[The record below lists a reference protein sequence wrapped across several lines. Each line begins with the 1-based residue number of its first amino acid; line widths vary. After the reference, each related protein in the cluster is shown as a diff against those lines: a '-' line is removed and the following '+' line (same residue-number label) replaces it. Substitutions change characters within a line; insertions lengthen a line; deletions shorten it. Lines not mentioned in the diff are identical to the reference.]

1 MGRTK
6 QSKPRR
12 SVGLVTQACPEL
24 DAKQLSCDEEE
35 GSRGKSVEDIDKPYY
50 VNLCSSSRVSD
61 TKQRFDIAEVVLTN
75 LSLREGVFNNSIL
88 KSGEIEID
96 SHCVLRFR
104 LCNVSGFVDR
114 IKLGHWP
121 VLSSS
126 DITLELVD
134 KMLSEDEE
142 DGLVVWSASFDG
154 PGEGV
159 SGLAHLASLKF
170 LTLRLVPGNQGL
182 LYPRVRVEMLQHAFD
197 DCDSLLES
205 TRQIWKKSMVHVM
218 SWLRPEVMTSEA
230 KYGPQLNAIE
240 IERSMMTQ
248 AETSNSSKQ
257 SRFDVAAFYE
267 AIKPSKTD
275 AMLED
280 GISDLLP
287 ELRPYQRRA
296 AYWMVQRER
305 GDPITKG
312 DREDDQF
319 ISPLSIS
326 VGFLDSVSK
335 MFFNPFSGNISLA
348 PDYFSP
354 KIPGGILADE
364 MGLGKTVELLA
375 CIFSHRKPDEDEV
388 SGSNGSSVTN
398 DSKTGLK
405 RLKRER
411 IECICGA
418 VSESRKYKGIWVQ
431 CDMCDA
437 WQHADCV
444 GYSPKGKGKK
454 VKQDVDEKVSK
465 KKSKKDATE
474 IVVRQGEYICQMCS
488 ELLQVTASPI
498 STGATLIVCPAPI
511 LQQWHSEITRHT
523 RLGSLVTYIYEGVRN
538 ASLSEEPTIDI
549 TELLNADIV
558 LTTYDVLKED
568 LTHDCDRHDGDR
580 HCLRFQKRYPVIP
593 TPLTRIFWWRI
604 CLDEAQMVESNAAAA
619 TEMALRLHTKH
630 RWCITGTPIQHKLDD
645 LFGLLKFLKAN
656 PFDVSRWWAEVIRD
670 PYERRDAKA
679 IEFTHKF
686 FKQVMWR
693 SSKLHVADE
702 LQLPPQEEC
711 VSLLKFSAIEKHFYN
726 RQHETCVSYAR
737 EVIETMKRDILKR
750 GTMGFENSS
759 DNPLVTHIEAAKLLN
774 SLLKLRQACC
784 HPQVGSSGLRSLQ
797 QTPMTMEEILMVL
810 VKKTQNE
817 GEEAL
822 RILIVALNGI
832 AAIAMLKQEFSEA
845 LTLYREALNI
855 TEEHAE
861 DFRLDPLL
869 NIHILH
875 NFAEILPLVESY
887 NGKCSASGSPKSKID
902 VKDDDHH
909 RATKRQRITELN
921 SFTRV
926 SSETAKQQ
934 EPNAPDND
942 LKKDEEYHE
951 ECKTLDIACD
961 TLKVKYLWA
970 FSAKLSAAQ
979 QEFIKSYNQVSES
992 LSSMGKQHS
1001 VWWLDV
1007 LQIAEQNTEFSSELS
1022 RKIEEA
1028 IHGSLDNSSSSRA
1041 TSRFRTIHG
1050 MKLHL
1055 QTCMDTLESSRK
1067 TVIDKLLEIDQTME
1081 KPKLEDIERIG
1092 NCKSCQKKDDGPTC
1106 IHCELDQLF
1115 KEYEARLFC
1124 LKKSRRGVMELASAE
1139 EIVDLQKKRS
1149 ALNQFFFG
1157 LSSRNKDLNPSY
1169 GDTEEPNK
1177 RNAGDAV
1184 VVSKSPSEA
1193 EVVLGVIRNHCKTY
1207 LDKESKLAA
1216 TKHLQTLE
1224 VMRKEYAHARLLARA
1239 QANLLRAYDEIKMA
1253 TMRLQLRESEDDT
1266 SISAL
1271 SLDELDAASVQNT
1284 SDKFSALSSLLSIK
1298 GKLRY
1303 LKGLIKSKQKQ
1314 ESESPKTPNHSSTIQ
1329 ETFKA
1334 SAPVEQKDENL
1345 LKPEEACPICH
1356 EKLRNQK
1363 MVFQCGHNTCCNCFF
1378 AMTERGSV
1386 HHETLRKW
1394 VMCPICRQHTDV
1406 RNIAYADDKR
1416 NGFSSDQDHKE
1427 NEASLAVQGSY
1438 GTKIEAVTRRIL
1450 WIKSS
1455 DPQAKVLVF
1464 SSWNDVLD
1472 VLEHAFAANG
1482 ITFIRMKGGRK
1493 SQTAISK
1500 FKGTENATQKTNS
1513 HIKEPNSIQVLL
1525 LLVQHG
1531 ANGLNLLEA
1540 QHVILV
1546 EPLLNPAAEAQAVG
1560 RVHRIGQEK
1569 PTLVHRFLVAGTVE
1583 ESINKLNRSKNTN
1596 LSSFTSRTTKNQDQQ
1611 FLTLRD
1617 LESLFA
1623 SPAAEAE
1630 DTEENPGDRQRDL
1643 RDLPPSVAA
1652 ARAAERRMKEYNA
1665 SSSTT
1670 NPS

>member
-1 MGRTK
+1 MGRRK
-6 QSKPRR
+6 QPKPQR
-12 SVGLVTQACPEL
+12 SLGSITDE
-24 DAKQLSCDEEE
+24 KQVSGDEAE
-35 GSRGKSVEDIDKPYY
+35 GSRRRKKKNVEDIDKPYY
-50 VNLCSSSRVSD
+50 VNICSSSER
-61 TKQRFDIAEVVLTN
+61 QERQHLDIAEVVLNN
-75 LSLREGVFNNSIL
+75 LSLREGVFCSNGS
-88 KSGEIEID
+88 
-96 SHCVLRFR
+96 LRFR
-104 LCNVSGFVDR
+104 LCNVTSFVGR

-126 DITLELVD
+126 DVTLELVD
-134 KMLSEDEE
+134 DEAS
-142 DGLVVWSASFDG
+142 VVWSASFDG
-154 PGEGV
+154 SGEGV
-159 SGLAHLASLKF
+159 SGLAHLVSVKF
-170 LTLRLVPGNQGL
+170 LTLRLVPGGDEGL
-182 LYPRVRVEMLQHAFD
+182 LLSPRVRVEMLQEAFD
-197 DCDSLLES
+197 ACESLLAN

-230 KYGPQLNAIE
+230 RYGTELNVKE
-240 IERSMMTQ
+240 NERSITLD
-248 AETSNSSKQ
+248 SSEQ
-257 SRFDVAAFYE
+257 STFDAAAFYE

-275 AMLED
+275 AMLEGD
-280 GISDLLP
+280 ITDLLP

-305 GDPITKG
+305 GDPITLGGK
-312 DREDDQF
+312 EDNQF
-319 ISPLSIS
+319 ISPLSVSI
-326 VGFLDSVSK
+326 GFLDSASK

-348 PDYFSP
+348 PEYCSP
-354 KIPGGILADE
+354 RIPGGILADE

-375 CIFSHRKPDEDEV
+375 CIFSHRKPDEDET
-388 SGSNGSSVTN
+388 SVTN
-398 DSKTGLK
+398 GSPVTDDLKTGLK

-411 IECICGA
+411 VECICGA
-418 VSESRKYKGIWVQ
+418 VSESRKYKGVWVQ

-444 GYSPKGKGKK
+444 GYSPKGKSKK
-454 VKQDVDEKVSK
+454 AISQDVDEKTSQ
-465 KKSKKDATE
+465 KKSKKDAVD
-474 IVVRQGEYICQMCS
+474 IVVRQGEHICQMCS

-511 LQQWHSEITRHT
+511 LLQWHSEITRHT
-523 RLGSLVTYIYEGVRN
+523 RLGSLVTCIYEGVRN
-538 ASLSEEPTIDI
+538 ASLSEEPMLDI

-580 HCLRFQKRYPVIP
+580 HCLRFRKRYPVVP

-619 TEMALRLHTKH
+619 TEMALRLYTKH
-630 RWCITGTPIQHKLDD
+630 RWCITGTPIQRKLDD
-645 LFGLLKFLKAN
+645 LYGLLRFLKAN
-656 PFDVSRWWAEVIRD
+656 PFDVSRWWTEVIRD

-679 IEFTHKF
+679 MEFTHNF

-693 SSKLHVADE
+693 SSKAHVADE
-702 LQLPPQEEC
+702 LHLPPQEEC
-711 VSLLKFSAIEKHFYN
+711 VSWLKFSAIEEHFYS

-737 EVIETMKRDILKR
+737 EVIETLKRDILKR
-750 GTMGFENSS
+750 GHSSS
-759 DNPLVTHIEAAKLLN
+759 DNPLITHAEAAKLLN

-810 VKKTQNE
+810 VKKTQSE

-822 RILIVALNGI
+822 RVLTVALNGI
-832 AAIAMLKQEFSEA
+832 AAISILKQEFSEA
-845 LTLYREALNI
+845 VSLYKEALNI

-875 NFAEILPLVESY
+875 NLAEILPLV
-887 NGKCSASGSPKSKID
+887 D

-909 RATKRQRITELN
+909 RAAKRQRINELN
-921 SFTRV
+921 SLT
-926 SSETAKQQ
+926 TQQ
-934 EPNAPDND
+934 GQSNAPESG
-942 LKKDEEYHE
+942 LKKDGEYHE
-951 ECKTLDIACD
+951 ECKTLDLVCD
-961 TLKVKYLWA
+961 TLRVKYLSA
-970 FSAKLSAAQ
+970 FNSKLSAAQ
-979 QEFIKSYNQVSES
+979 QEFTKSYDQVSES
-992 LSSMGKQHS
+992 LSNIGKQSS
-1001 VWWLDV
+1001 VWWLDA
-1007 LQIAEQNTEFSSELS
+1007 LQLAEQNKDFTSELT

-1028 IHGSLDNSSSSRA
+1028 IHGSLNNSSSSRE

-1067 TVIDKLLEIDQTME
+1067 TVMDKLLEIDQTME
-1081 KPKLEDIERIG
+1081 KPRLEDIERIG
-1092 NCKSCQKKDDGPTC
+1092 NCKYCNKKDDGPTC
-1106 IHCELDQLF
+1106 IHCELDELF
-1115 KEYEARLFC
+1115 KEYEARLFR
-1124 LKKSRRGVMELASAE
+1124 LNKSRRGVMEHASAE
-1139 EIVDLQKKRS
+1139 EVVDQQKKKS
-1149 ALNQFFFG
+1149 ARNHFFFG
-1157 LSSRNKDLNPSY
+1157 LSSRDKDVNPSSV
-1169 GDTEEPNK
+1169 DNEEPTK
-1177 RNAGDAV
+1177 RNAGDSV
-1184 VVSKSPSEA
+1184 IVSKSPSET
-1193 EVVLGVIRNHCKTY
+1193 EVVLGVIRNHCKSY
-1207 LDKESKLAA
+1207 LDRESKLAA

-1224 VMRKEYAHARLLARA
+1224 VMRKEYVHARVLARA
-1239 QANLLRAYDEIKMA
+1239 QAHLLRAYDEIKMA

-1266 SISAL
+1266 AIYAL

-1284 SDKFSALSSLLSIK
+1284 NDKFLAQSSLLSIK

-1303 LKGLIKSKQKQ
+1303 LKGLIETKQKQ
-1314 ESESPKTPNHSSTIQ
+1314 ESESQDHSSPMEETVKALDPAEQ
-1329 ETFKA
+1329 E
-1334 SAPVEQKDENL
+1334 SGNLQKR
-1345 LKPEEACPICH
+1345 EEACPICH
-1356 EKLRNQK
+1356 DNLRNQK
-1363 MVFQCGHNTCCNCFF
+1363 MVFQCGHSTCCKCFF
-1378 AMTERGSV
+1378 SMTERGSV
-1386 HHETLRKW
+1386 NETLRKW

-1406 RNIAYADDKR
+1406 RNIAYADDR
-1416 NGFSSDQDHKE
+1416 QNGYSSGQDHQE
-1427 NEASLAVQGSY
+1427 NEASLAVHGSY

-1500 FKGTENATQKTNS
+1500 FKGTGKEDQK
-1513 HIKEPNSIQVLL
+1513 IQVLL

-1560 RVHRIGQEK
+1560 RVHRIGQDK
-1569 PTLVHRFLVAGTVE
+1569 PTLVHRFLVTGTVE
-1583 ESINKLNRSKNTN
+1583 DSIYKLNRSKNIN
-1596 LSSFTSRTTKNQDQQ
+1596 VSSFSSRNTKNQDQQ
-1611 FLTLRD
+1611 NLTLRD
-1617 LESLFA
+1617 LECLFA
-1623 SPAAEAE
+1623 SPPAAE
-1630 DTEENPGDRQRDL
+1630 TEENEEEGQKNL

-1652 ARAAERRMKEYNA
+1652 AMAAERRMNESNA
-1665 SSSTT
+1665 STSTT
-1670 NPS
+1670 NIS

>member
-1 MGRTK
+1 MGRRK
-6 QSKPRR
+6 QSKPQR
-12 SVGLVTQACPEL
+12 SVGLITDTGL
-24 DAKQLSCDEEE
+24 DSDSKRLSGDDAEC
-35 GSRGKSVEDIDKPYY
+35 SREKSVEDIDKPYY
-50 VNLCSSSRVSD
+50 VNICLSSRISD
-61 TKQRFDIAEVVLTN
+61 QHHFDIAEVVPTN
-75 LSLREGVFNNSIL
+75 LSFRD
-88 KSGEIEID
+88 SGSLTPIGID
-96 SHCVLRFR
+96 HGLDCSLRFR
-104 LCNVSGFVDR
+104 LCNVTSFVDR

-134 KMLSEDEE
+134 KKMSDDEA
-142 DGLVVWSASFDG
+142 VSVIWSASFDG

-159 SGLAHLASLKF
+159 SGLAHLASIKF

-182 LYPRVRVEMLQHAFD
+182 LSPRVRVEMLQQAFD
-197 DCDSLLES
+197 ACDSLLEN
-205 TRQIWKKSMVHVM
+205 TRQIWKKSMIHVM

-230 KYGPQLNAIE
+230 RYGTHLNVQE
-240 IERSMMTQ
+240 IERSMVVE
-248 AETSNSSKQ
+248 AETLDSSKQ
-257 SRFDVAAFYE
+257 SRFDAAAFYE
-267 AIKPSKTD
+267 SIKPSKMD
-275 AMLED
+275 AILED
-280 GISDLLP
+280 DITDLLP

-305 GDPITKG
+305 GDPITLG
-312 DREDDQF
+312 DKEDNQF
-319 ISPLSIS
+319 ISPLSVS
-326 VGFLDSVSK
+326 VGFHDSASK

-348 PDYFSP
+348 PEYFSP
-354 KIPGGILADE
+354 RIPGGILADE

-375 CIFSHRKPDEDEV
+375 CIFSHRKPAEDEISV
-388 SGSNGSSVTN
+388 SNGSSSVI
-398 DSKTGLK
+398 DDCKTGLK

-418 VSESRKYKGIWVQ
+418 VSESRKYIGVWVQ

-444 GYSPKGKGKK
+444 GYSPKGNGKK
-454 VKQDVDEKVSK
+454 PSQDEKVSQ

-511 LQQWHSEITRHT
+511 LLQWHSEITRHT
-523 RLGSLVTYIYEGVRN
+523 RLGSLVTCIYEGVRN
-538 ASLSEEPTIDI
+538 ASLSEEPIIDI

-568 LTHDCDRHDGDR
+568 LTHDHDRHDGDR
-580 HCLRFQKRYPVIP
+580 QCLRFQKRYPVIP

-619 TEMALRLHTKH
+619 TEMALRLYTKH
-630 RWCITGTPIQHKLDD
+630 RWCITGTPIQRKLDD
-645 LFGLLKFLKAN
+645 LFGLLRFLKAD
-656 PFDVSRWWAEVIRD
+656 PFDVSRWWIEVIRD
-670 PYERRDAKA
+670 PYERRDARA
-679 IEFTHKF
+679 MEFTHKF

-693 SSKLHVADE
+693 SSKVHVADE

-711 VSLLKFSAIEKHFYN
+711 VSWLKFSAIEEYFYS

-737 EVIETMKRDILKR
+737 EVIETLKRDILKR
-750 GTMGFENSS
+750 GHSSS
-759 DNPLVTHIEAAKLLN
+759 DNPLITHAETAKLLK

-810 VKKTQNE
+810 VKKTQSE

-822 RILIVALNGI
+822 RVLIVALNGI
-832 AAIAMLKQEFSEA
+832 AAIAMLKQDFSEA
-845 LTLYREALNI
+845 VSLYKEALNI

-875 NFAEILPLVESY
+875 NLAEILPMVES
-887 NGKCSASGSPKSKID
+887 NRGKLSASGSPEKRID

-909 RATKRQRITELN
+909 PAAKRQRIGELD
-921 SFTRV
+921 TVTHV
-926 SSETAKQQ
+926 SSETAQQ
-934 EPNAPDND
+934 WESSAPESG
-942 LKKDEEYHE
+942 LKKDGEYHE
-951 ECKTLDIACD
+951 ECKTLNIVCD
-961 TLKVKYLWA
+961 SLKVKYLSA
-970 FSAKLSAAQ
+970 FNSKLSAAQ
-979 QEFIKSYNQVSES
+979 QEFRKSYNQVSES
-992 LSSMGKQHS
+992 LSNMGKQHS
-1001 VWWLDV
+1001 SWWLDA
-1007 LQIAEQNTEFSSELS
+1007 LQLAEQNKEISSELT

-1028 IHGSLDNSSSSRA
+1028 INRSLNNSSSSRA

-1050 MKLHL
+1050 LKLHL

-1067 TVIDKLLEIDQTME
+1067 TVIDRLLEIDQTME

-1092 NCKSCQKKDDGPTC
+1092 NCKYCLKRDDGPTC
-1106 IHCELDQLF
+1106 IYCELDKLF
-1115 KEYEARLFC
+1115 QEYNARLFS
-1124 LKKSRRGVMELASAE
+1124 LKKSRRGVMEHASAE

-1149 ALNQFFFG
+1149 ALNLFFVG
-1157 LSSRNKDLNPSY
+1157 LSSRNKDLNAPY
-1169 GDTEEPNK
+1169 GDNEDPTK

-1184 VVSKSPSEA
+1184 VVSKSPSET
-1193 EVVLGVIRNHCKTY
+1193 EIVLGVIRNHCKTY
-1207 LDKESKLAA
+1207 LDRESKLAA
-1216 TKHLQTLE
+1216 TKHLHTLE
-1224 VMRKEYAHARLLARA
+1224 VMRKEYAHARALARA
-1239 QANLLRAYDEIKMA
+1239 QAHLLRAYDEIKMA

-1266 SISAL
+1266 SIYAL
-1271 SLDELDAASVQNT
+1271 SLNELDAASVQNT
-1284 SDKFSALSSLLSIK
+1284 NDKFLAQSSLLSIK

-1303 LKGLIKSKQKQ
+1303 LKGLMKSKQKQ
-1314 ESESPKTPNHSSTIQ
+1314 ESDSPVHSSPKR
-1329 ETFKA
+1329 ETVKDLA
-1334 SAPVEQKDENL
+1334 LVEKKGENL

-1356 EKLRNQK
+1356 EILRNQK
-1363 MVFQCGHNTCCNCFF
+1363 MVFQCGHSTCCNCFF
-1378 AMTERGSV
+1378 AMTERRSS
-1386 HHETLRKW
+1386 HETLRKW

-1406 RNIAYADDKR
+1406 RNIAYADDSR
-1416 NGFSSDQDHKE
+1416 NGSSSSSDQDHKE

-1438 GTKIEAVTRRIL
+1438 GTKIEAITRRIL

-1472 VLEHAFAANG
+1472 VLQHALAANS
-1482 ITFIRMKGGRK
+1482 ITFVRMKGGRK

-1500 FKGTENATQKTNS
+1500 FKEIEKETQMTNS
-1513 HIKEPNSIQVLL
+1513 HKKEAKSIQVLL

-1569 PTLVHRFLVAGTVE
+1569 PTLVHRFLVTGTVE
-1583 ESINKLNRSKNTN
+1583 ESIYKLNRSKNAQTN
-1596 LSSFTSRTTKNQDQQ
+1596 SFTSRNTKNKDQE

-1623 SPAAEAE
+1623 SPAAKAAE
-1630 DTEENPGDRQRDL
+1630 TEENPGERRTNL

-1652 ARAAERRMKEYNA
+1652 AIAAERRMNEGNA
-1665 SSSTT
+1665 SSSTI
-1670 NPS
+1670 NAS

>member
-1 MGRTK
+1 MGRRK
-6 QSKPRR
+6 QSKPQR
-12 SVGLVTQACPEL
+12 SGGLITQTGSESDIKDLPG
-24 DAKQLSCDEEE
+24 DEAE
-35 GSRGKSVEDIDKPYY
+35 GSGAKNVEDIDKPYY
-50 VNLCSSSRVSD
+50 VNICLSSRISE
-61 TKQRFDIAEVVLTN
+61 QQQHFDIAEVVLTN
-75 LSLREGVFNNSIL
+75 FSLRERLGSSSTVTTP
-88 KSGEIEID
+88 IEVD
-96 SHCVLRFR
+96 HDLDCSLRFR
-104 LCNVSGFVDR
+104 LCNVTNFVDR

-134 KMLSEDEE
+134 NEVSDDEA
-142 DGLVVWSASFDG
+142 GSVIWSASFDG

-159 SGLAHLASLKF
+159 SGLAHLASIKF
-170 LTLRLVPGNQGL
+170 LTLRLMPGNQGL
-182 LYPRVRVEMLQHAFD
+182 LSPRVRVEMLQQAFD
-197 DCDSLLES
+197 SCDSLLEN
-205 TRQIWKKSMVHVM
+205 TRQIWKKSMIHVM

-230 KYGPQLNAIE
+230 RYGTRFNVKDIE
-240 IERSMMTQ
+240 SSVASE
-248 AETSNSSKQ
+248 AETLDSSKQ
-257 SRFDVAAFYE
+257 SGFDAAVFYE
-267 AIKPSKTD
+267 AIKPSKTN
-275 AMLED
+275 AMLGD
-280 GISDLLP
+280 DITDLLP

-305 GDPITKG
+305 GDPITLGNK
-312 DREDDQF
+312 EDNQF

-326 VGFLDSVSK
+326 VGFLDSATK

-348 PDYFSP
+348 PEYFSP
-354 KIPGGILADE
+354 RIPGGILADE

-375 CIFSHRKPDEDEV
+375 CIFSHRKPAEDEISV
-388 SGSNGSSVTN
+388 SNGSSVTDDLN
-398 DSKTGLK
+398 AGLR

-411 IECICGA
+411 VECICGA
-418 VSESRKYKGIWVQ
+418 VSESRKYKGVWVQ
-431 CDMCDA
+431 CDLCDA

-454 VKQDVDEKVSK
+454 ASQHVDEKVSQ

-474 IVVRQGEYICQMCS
+474 IIDREGEYICQMCS

-511 LQQWHSEITRHT
+511 LPQWHSEITRHT
-523 RLGSLVTYIYEGVRN
+523 RLGSLVTCIYEGVRN
-538 ASLSEEPTIDI
+538 ASLSEEPMIDI

-568 LTHDCDRHDGDR
+568 LTHDFDRHDGDR

-619 TEMALRLHTKH
+619 TEMALRLYTKH
-630 RWCITGTPIQHKLDD
+630 RWCITGTPIQRKLDD

-656 PFDVSRWWAEVIRD
+656 PFDVSRWWIEVIRD
-670 PYERRDAKA
+670 PYERRDTKA
-679 IEFTHKF
+679 MEFTHKF

-693 SSKLHVADE
+693 SSKVHVADE

-711 VSLLKFSAIEKHFYN
+711 VSWLKFSAIEEHFYS

-737 EVIETMKRDILKR
+737 EVIETLKRDILKR
-750 GTMGFENSS
+750 GHTSS
-759 DNPLVTHIEAAKLLN
+759 DNPLITHAEAAKLLN

-810 VKKTQNE
+810 VKKTQKE

-822 RILIVALNGI
+822 RVLIVALNGI

-845 LTLYREALNI
+845 VSLYKEALSI

-875 NFAEILPLVESY
+875 NLAEILPMAKSY
-887 NGKCSASGSPKSKID
+887 GGKLSASGRPEIKID

-909 RATKRQRITELN
+909 RASKRQRINELE
-921 SFTRV
+921 SLTHD
-926 SSETAKQQ
+926 S
-934 EPNAPDND
+934 PDSG
-942 LKKDEEYHE
+942 LKKDGEYHE
-951 ECKTLDIACD
+951 ECKTLNIVCD
-961 TLKVKYLWA
+961 TLKVKYLSA
-970 FSAKLSAAQ
+970 FNSKLSAAQ
-979 QEFIKSYNQVSES
+979 QEFKKSYNQVSES
-992 LSSMGKQHS
+992 LSNMGKQRS
-1001 VWWLDV
+1001 VWWLDA
-1007 LQIAEQNTEFSSELS
+1007 LQLAEQNKDFSGELT
-1022 RKIEEA
+1022 RKIEE
-1028 IHGSLDNSSSSRA
+1028 ILHGSLNNSSSSRA
-1041 TSRFRTIHG
+1041 SSRFRTIHG

-1067 TVIDKLLEIDQTME
+1067 KVIDRILEIDQTME
-1081 KPKLEDIERIG
+1081 KPKLEDIERIS
-1092 NCKSCQKKDDGPTC
+1092 NCKYCNKKDDGPTC
-1106 IHCELDQLF
+1106 THCELDELF
-1115 KEYEARLFC
+1115 QEYEARLFR
-1124 LKKSRRGVMELASAE
+1124 LNKSRRGVMELAAAE
-1139 EIVDLQKKRS
+1139 ETVHLRKKRD
-1149 ALNQFFFG
+1149 ALNLFFIG
-1157 LSSRNKDLNPSY
+1157 LSSRSKDLNAPR
-1169 GDTEEPNK
+1169 GDDEEPTK
-1177 RNAGDAV
+1177 RNAGDTV
-1184 VVSKSPSEA
+1184 VVSKSPSET
-1193 EVVLGVIRNHCKTY
+1193 EIVLGVIRNHCKTH
-1207 LDKESKLAA
+1207 LDRESKLAA
-1216 TKHLQTLE
+1216 TKHLHTLE
-1224 VMRKEYAHARLLARA
+1224 VMRKEYAHARALARA
-1239 QANLLRAYDEIKMA
+1239 QAQLLRAYDEINMS

-1266 SISAL
+1266 SIYAL
-1271 SLDELDAASVQNT
+1271 SRDELDVASVLNT
-1284 SDKFSALSSLLSIK
+1284 NDKFMAQSSVLSIK

-1314 ESESPKTPNHSSTIQ
+1314 ESESPDLSSPIR
-1329 ETFKA
+1329 ETLEA
-1334 SAPVEQKDENL
+1334 SDPVEQEGENL
-1345 LKPEEACPICH
+1345 LKRDEACPICQ
-1356 EKLRNQK
+1356 EILRNQK
-1363 MVFQCGHNTCCNCFF
+1363 MVFQCGHSTCCNCFF
-1378 AMTERGSV
+1378 AMTERKSV
-1386 HHETLRKW
+1386 QETLQKW

-1406 RNIAYADDKR
+1406 RNIAYADDRR
-1416 NGFSSDQDHKE
+1416 NSSSSDQDHKD
-1427 NEASLAVQGSY
+1427 NEASLVVQGSY

-1472 VLEHAFAANG
+1472 VLQHAFAANS
-1482 ITFIRMKGGRK
+1482 ITCIRMKGGRK

-1500 FKGTENATQKTNS
+1500 FKGSEKETQKTNQ
-1513 HIKEPNSIQVLL
+1513 KEENPIQVLL

-1569 PTLVHRFLVAGTVE
+1569 PTLVHRFLVTGTVE
-1583 ESINKLNRSKNTN
+1583 ESIYKLNRNKNTN
-1596 LSSFTSRTTKNQDQQ
+1596 LSSFSSRNTKNQDQQ

-1623 SPAAEAE
+1623 SPAAETAE
-1630 DTEENPGDRQRDL
+1630 MEENPGERQENL

-1652 ARAAERRMKEYNA
+1652 ALAAERRMKESSA
-1665 SSSTT
+1665 SSSAT
-1670 NPS
+1670 NAS

>member
-1 MGRTK
+1 MGRRK
-6 QSKPRR
+6 QSKPQR
-12 SVGLVTQACPEL
+12 SVGLITQTGPES
-24 DAKQLSCDEEE
+24 DGKQLSGDEAE
-35 GSRGKSVEDIDKPYY
+35 GSLGKNVEDVDKPYY
-50 VNLCSSSRVSD
+50 VDISSTSE
-61 TKQRFDIAEVVLTN
+61 QQHFDIAEVVLTN
-75 LSLREGVFNNSIL
+75 LSLREGVCV
-88 KSGEIEID
+88 EID
-96 SHCVLRFR
+96 HDMDCSLRFR
-104 LCNVSGFVDR
+104 LCNVSNFVDR

-126 DITLELVD
+126 DVTLELVD
-134 KMLSEDEE
+134 RKVSDDDEA
-142 DGLVVWSASFDG
+142 VSVIWSASFDG

-159 SGLAHLASLKF
+159 SGLAHLASIKF
-170 LTLRLVPGNQGL
+170 LTLRLVPGDQGML
-182 LYPRVRVEMLQHAFD
+182 SPRVRVEMLQQAFD
-197 DCDSLLES
+197 ACDSLLEKS
-205 TRQIWKKSMVHVM
+205 RQVWKKSMVHVM

-230 KYGPQLNAIE
+230 KYETQLLNVE
-240 IERSMMTQ
+240 ESERSSVTDD
-248 AETSNSSKQ
+248 ETSDSSKQ
-257 SRFDVAAFYE
+257 SRFDASAFYE
-267 AIKPSKTD
+267 AIKPSKMDT
-275 AMLED
+275 MLED
-280 GISDLLP
+280 DIADLLP

-305 GDPITKG
+305 GDPITLG
-312 DREDDQF
+312 DNNQF
-319 ISPLSIS
+319 ISPLCIS
-326 VGFLDSVSK
+326 VGFLDSASN

-348 PDYFSP
+348 PEYFSP
-354 KIPGGILADE
+354 RIPGGILADE

-375 CIFSHRKPDEDEV
+375 CIFSHRKPAEDDEV
-388 SGSNGSSVTN
+388 SVPNGSSVADETC
-398 DSKTGLK
+398 LK

-411 IECICGA
+411 VECICGA
-418 VSESRKYKGIWVQ
+418 VTESRKYKGVWVQ

-444 GYSPKGKGKK
+444 GYSPKGKAKK
-454 VKQDVDEKVSK
+454 ASEDVDEKASQK
-465 KKSKKDATE
+465 KNKKDATN
-474 IVVRQGEYICQMCS
+474 IVVRKGEYICQMCS

-511 LQQWHSEITRHT
+511 LLQWHSEITRHT
-523 RLGSLVTYIYEGVRN
+523 RLGSLVTCIYEGVRN
-538 ASLSEEPTIDI
+538 TSLSEEPMIDI

-558 LTTYDVLKED
+558 LTTYDVLRED

-580 HCLRFQKRYPVIP
+580 HCLRFQKKYPVIP

-630 RWCITGTPIQHKLDD
+630 RWCITGTPIQRKLDD
-645 LFGLLKFLKAN
+645 LFGLLRFLKAN
-656 PFDVSRWWAEVIRD
+656 PFDVSRWWTEVIRD

-679 IEFTHKF
+679 MEFAHKI

-702 LQLPPQEEC
+702 LQIPPQEEC
-711 VSLLKFSAIEKHFYN
+711 VSWLNFSAIEEHFYS

-737 EVIETMKRDILKR
+737 EVIETLKRDILKR
-750 GTMGFENSS
+750 GHSS
-759 DNPLVTHIEAAKLLN
+759 FDNPLITHAEAAKLLN

-784 HPQVGSSGLRSLQ
+784 HPQVGSSGLRSLHH
-797 QTPMTMEEILMVL
+797 TPMTMEEILMVL
-810 VKKTQNE
+810 VRKTQNE

-822 RILIVALNGI
+822 RVLIVALNGI

-845 LTLYREALNI
+845 VSLYKEALNI

-875 NFAEILPLVESY
+875 NLAEILPLVESY
-887 NGKCSASGSPKSKID
+887 GRKRSASGSPESNID

-909 RATKRQRITELN
+909 RAAKRQKINERDSATH
-921 SFTRV
+921 V
-926 SSETAKQQ
+926 SSETAHQWESDAQ
-934 EPNAPDND
+934 DSS
-942 LKKDEEYHE
+942 LHKDGEYHE
-951 ECKTLDIACD
+951 EYKHLDTVCD
-961 TLKVKYLWA
+961 TLKEKYLSA
-970 FSAKLSAAQ
+970 FNSKLSAAQ
-979 QEFIKSYNQVSES
+979 QEFRKSYNQVSES
-992 LSSMGKQHS
+992 LSNMGKERS
-1001 VWWLDV
+1001 VWWLDA
-1007 LQIAEQNTEFSSELS
+1007 LQLAEQNKEFSSELT

-1028 IHGSLDNSSSSRA
+1028 IHGSLNNSSSSRA

-1092 NCKSCQKKDDGPTC
+1092 HCKFCNKKDDGPTC
-1106 IHCELDQLF
+1106 IHCELDETFQG
-1115 KEYEARLFC
+1115 YEARLFR
-1124 LKKSRRGVMELASAE
+1124 LNKSRRGLMEHASAE
-1139 EIVDLQKKRS
+1139 EIVDFTKKRS
-1149 ALNQFFFG
+1149 ALNLFFVG
-1157 LSSRNKDLNPSY
+1157 LSSRNKDLNPSN
-1169 GDTEEPNK
+1169 GDNEEPNK

-1184 VVSKSPSEA
+1184 IVSKSPSET
-1193 EVVLGVIRNHCKTY
+1193 ETVLGVIRNHCKTY
-1207 LDKESKLAA
+1207 LDRESKVAA
-1216 TKHLQTLE
+1216 TKHLQVLE
-1224 VMRKEYAHARLLARA
+1224 AMRKEYGLARVLARA
-1239 QANLLRAYDEIKMA
+1239 QAHLLRAYDEIKMA
-1253 TMRLQLRESEDDT
+1253 TMRLQIRESEDDT
-1266 SISAL
+1266 SIYAL

-1284 SDKFSALSSLLSIK
+1284 NDKFLAQSSLLSIK

-1303 LKGLIKSKQKQ
+1303 LKSLIKSKQKQ
-1314 ESESPKTPNHSSTIQ
+1314 ESESPDHSSPVH
-1329 ETFKA
+1329 ETVTA
-1334 SAPVEQKDENL
+1334 SVPVEQEGENL
-1345 LKPEEACPICH
+1345 GKREEACPICH
-1356 EKLRNQK
+1356 EILRSQK
-1363 MVFQCGHNTCCNCFF
+1363 MVFQ
-1378 AMTERGSV
+1378 
-1386 HHETLRKW
+1386 
-1394 VMCPICRQHTDV
+1394 QHTDV
-1406 RNIAYADDKR
+1406 RNVAYADDR
-1416 NGFSSDQDHKE
+1416 QNGSLSDQDHKE
-1427 NEASLAVQGSY
+1427 NEASLSVQGSY
-1438 GTKIEAVTRRIL
+1438 GTKIEAITRRIL

-1455 DPQAKVLVF
+1455 DPESKVLVF

-1472 VLEHAFAANG
+1472 VLEHALAANG

-1500 FKGTENATQKTNS
+1500 FKGTERKTQNTNS
-1513 HIKEPNSIQVLL
+1513 HIKEEKSVQVLL

-1569 PTLVHRFLVAGTVE
+1569 PTLVHRFLVTGTVE
-1583 ESINKLNRSKNTN
+1583 ESINKLNRTKSTN
-1596 LSSFTSRTTKNQDQQ
+1596 VSSFSSRNTKNKDQQ

-1630 DTEENPGDRQRDL
+1630 ETEENPGDKQENL

-1652 ARAAERRMKEYNA
+1652 AIAAERRMKESNA

-1670 NPS
+1670 NNTS

>member
-1 MGRTK
+1 MGRRK
-6 QSKPRR
+6 QSKPQR
-12 SVGLVTQACPEL
+12 SVGLITQTGSESDRKDLPG
-24 DAKQLSCDEEE
+24 DEAE
-35 GSRGKSVEDIDKPYY
+35 GSGEKNVEDIDKPYY
-50 VNLCSSSRVSD
+50 VNICSSSRISE
-61 TKQRFDIAEVVLTN
+61 QQQHFDIAEVVLTN
-75 LSLREGVFNNSIL
+75 FSLRERVGSSSTVTTP
-88 KSGEIEID
+88 IEVD
-96 SHCVLRFR
+96 HDLDCSLRFR
-104 LCNVSGFVDR
+104 LCNVTNFVDR

-134 KMLSEDEE
+134 NKVSDDEA
-142 DGLVVWSASFDG
+142 GSVIWSASFDG

-159 SGLAHLASLKF
+159 SGLAHLASIKF
-170 LTLRLVPGNQGL
+170 LTLRLMPGNQGL
-182 LYPRVRVEMLQHAFD
+182 LSPRVRVEMLQQAFD
-197 DCDSLLES
+197 SCDSLLEN
-205 TRQIWKKSMVHVM
+205 TRQIWKKSMIHVM

-230 KYGPQLNAIE
+230 RYGTRFNVKDIE
-240 IERSMMTQ
+240 SSVASE
-248 AETSNSSKQ
+248 AETLDSSKQ
-257 SRFDVAAFYE
+257 SGFDAAAFYE
-267 AIKPSKTD
+267 AIKPSKTNT
-275 AMLED
+275 MLGD
-280 GISDLLP
+280 DITDLLP

-305 GDPITKG
+305 GDPITVG
-312 DREDDQF
+312 DKEDNQF

-326 VGFLDSVSK
+326 VGFLDSATK

-348 PDYFSP
+348 PEYFSP
-354 KIPGGILADE
+354 RIQGGILADE

-375 CIFSHRKPDEDEV
+375 CIFSHRKPAEDEISV
-388 SGSNGSSVTN
+388 SNGSSFTDDLN
-398 DSKTGLK
+398 AGLR

-411 IECICGA
+411 VECICGA
-418 VSESRKYKGIWVQ
+418 VSESRKYKGVWVQ
-431 CDMCDA
+431 CDLCDA

-454 VKQDVDEKVSK
+454 ASQHVDEKVSQ

-474 IVVRQGEYICQMCS
+474 IIDREGEYICQMCS

-511 LQQWHSEITRHT
+511 LPQWHSEITRHT
-523 RLGSLVTYIYEGVRN
+523 RLGSLVTCIYEGVRN
-538 ASLSEEPTIDI
+538 ASLSEEPMIDI

-568 LTHDCDRHDGDR
+568 LTHDFDRHDGDR

-619 TEMALRLHTKH
+619 TEMALRLYTKH
-630 RWCITGTPIQHKLDD
+630 RWCITGTPIQRKLDD

-656 PFDVSRWWAEVIRD
+656 PFDVSRWWIEVIRD
-670 PYERRDAKA
+670 PYERRDTKA
-679 IEFTHKF
+679 MEFTHKF

-693 SSKLHVADE
+693 SSKVHVADE

-711 VSLLKFSAIEKHFYN
+711 VSWLKFSAIEEHFYS

-737 EVIETMKRDILKR
+737 EVIETLKRDILKR
-750 GTMGFENSS
+750 GHTSS
-759 DNPLVTHIEAAKLLN
+759 DNPLITHAEAAKLLN

-810 VKKTQNE
+810 VKKTQKE

-822 RILIVALNGI
+822 RVLIVALNGI

-845 LTLYREALNI
+845 VSLYKEALSI

-875 NFAEILPLVESY
+875 NLAEILPMAKSY
-887 NGKCSASGSPKSKID
+887 GVKLSASGRPEIKID
-902 VKDDDHH
+902 VQDDDHH
-909 RATKRQRITELN
+909 RASKRQRINELE
-921 SFTRV
+921 SLTHD
-926 SSETAKQQ
+926 S
-934 EPNAPDND
+934 PDSG
-942 LKKDEEYHE
+942 LKKDGEYHE
-951 ECKTLDIACD
+951 ECKTLNIVCD
-961 TLKVKYLWA
+961 TMKVKYLSA
-970 FSAKLSAAQ
+970 FNSKLSAAQ
-979 QEFIKSYNQVSES
+979 QEFKKSYNQVSES
-992 LSSMGKQHS
+992 LSNMGKQRS
-1001 VWWLDV
+1001 VWWLDA
-1007 LQIAEQNTEFSSELS
+1007 LQLTEQNKDFSSELT
-1022 RKIEEA
+1022 RKIEE
-1028 IHGSLDNSSSSRA
+1028 ILHGSLNNSSSSRA
-1041 TSRFRTIHG
+1041 SSRFRTIHG

-1055 QTCMDTLESSRK
+1055 QTCMDMLESSRK
-1067 TVIDKLLEIDQTME
+1067 KVIDRILEIDQTME
-1081 KPKLEDIERIG
+1081 KPKLEDIERIS
-1092 NCKSCQKKDDGPTC
+1092 NCKYCKKKDDGPTC
-1106 IHCELDQLF
+1106 IHCELDELF
-1115 KEYEARLFC
+1115 QEYEARLFR
-1124 LKKSRRGVMELASAE
+1124 LNKSRRGVMEIAAAE
-1139 EIVDLQKKRS
+1139 ETVHLQKKRD
-1149 ALNQFFFG
+1149 ALNLFFIG
-1157 LSSRNKDLNPSY
+1157 LSSRSKDLNAPR
-1169 GDTEEPNK
+1169 GDDEEPTK
-1177 RNAGDAV
+1177 RNAGDTV
-1184 VVSKSPSEA
+1184 VVSKSPSET
-1193 EVVLGVIRNHCKTY
+1193 EIVLGVIRNHCKTH
-1207 LDKESKLAA
+1207 LDRESKLAA
-1216 TKHLQTLE
+1216 TKHLHTLE
-1224 VMRKEYAHARLLARA
+1224 VMRKEYAHARALARA
-1239 QANLLRAYDEIKMA
+1239 QAQLLRAYDEINMS

-1266 SISAL
+1266 SIYAL
-1271 SLDELDAASVQNT
+1271 SRDELDVASVLNT
-1284 SDKFSALSSLLSIK
+1284 NDKFMAQSSVLSIK

-1314 ESESPKTPNHSSTIQ
+1314 ESESPDLSSPIH
-1329 ETFKA
+1329 ETLEA
-1334 SAPVEQKDENL
+1334 SDPVEQEGENL
-1345 LKPEEACPICH
+1345 LKRDEACPICQ
-1356 EKLRNQK
+1356 EILRNQK
-1363 MVFQCGHNTCCNCFF
+1363 MVFQCGHSTCCNCFF
-1378 AMTERGSV
+1378 AMTERKSV
-1386 HHETLRKW
+1386 QETLQKW

-1406 RNIAYADDKR
+1406 RNIAYADDRR
-1416 NGFSSDQDHKE
+1416 NSSSSDQDHKD
-1427 NEASLAVQGSY
+1427 NEASLVVQGSY

-1472 VLEHAFAANG
+1472 VLQHAFAANS
-1482 ITFIRMKGGRK
+1482 ITCIRMKGGRK

-1500 FKGTENATQKTNS
+1500 FKGSEKETQKTNQ
-1513 HIKEPNSIQVLL
+1513 KEENPIQVLL

-1569 PTLVHRFLVAGTVE
+1569 PTLVHRFLVTGTVE
-1583 ESINKLNRSKNTN
+1583 ESIYKLNRNKNTN
-1596 LSSFTSRTTKNQDQQ
+1596 LSSFSSRNTKNQDQQ

-1623 SPAAEAE
+1623 SPAAETAE
-1630 DTEENPGDRQRDL
+1630 MEENPGERQENL

-1652 ARAAERRMKEYNA
+1652 ALAAERRIKESTA
-1665 SSSTT
+1665 SSSAT
-1670 NPS
+1670 NAS